1 QRQNLKS
8 SSAAMKKVPDGDKQR
23 MPAAQGRMESGN
35 WRKANSRWVIG
46 ALVVAVLGYLVLLV
60 PDSGSTPRGGG
71 KRPFAWKQD
80 AFWAELENRFN
91 QARAAGCQNLH
102 SRMATASSEVQAM
115 LDQISNHSL
124 PPEAP
129 VFTNLETG
137 LFQLA
142 PMVAACPEG
151 LN

>member
-1 QRQNLKS
+1 LQGNHS
-8 SSAAMKKVPDGDKQR
+8 S
-23 MPAAQGRMESGN
+23 N
-35 WRKANSRWVIG
+35 RKTRARNWVIG
-46 ALVVAVLGYLVLLV
+46 ALVAMALGYLVLLV
-60 PDSGSTPRGGG
+60 PESGSTPRGAG
-71 KRPFAWKQD
+71 KQPFVWKQD

-102 SRMATASSEVQAM
+102 SRMATASSEIQAM

-137 LFQLA
+137 L
-142 PMVAACPEG
+142 
-151 LN
+151 